1 MDCYR
6 CSSSSISSSSN
17 HYGYH
22 SHLNSRNKLKPISLT
37 LQDITSLSPL
47 SSLSLQDISSLTM
60 LSLVPIPVEISSLDT
75 ITTTATTSVPTI
87 PITIPNTDIETLDG
101 GDNLGT
107 LLWSFVLY
115 NGIFTSGKP
124 ADWYLPIV
132 GKVLNTDNEQWYK
145 DYIDGYEFDV
155 PVIVEAVRAATFLAL
170 GFYINLAIITIFDN
184 DTFWGW
190 SIGMCLA
197 IPSAL
202 LNASRDKLIT
212 RKLGQ
217 LQEKC
222 IKDFND
228 FASSRLMKSDSKSA
242 TVSETALINAFRR
255 TYVAYRYA
263 VSIDSDGDSSF
274 DNIDNNNSIDDK
286 FLRKVIRNYIG
297 YKPNEGVYKYVTLLN
312 TKKDAL
318 DENKKLV
325 AKANAMRK
333 EFLRSSLTTND
344 ASVDNNTNTVST
356 NTIDNAI
363 DNNTNE

>member
-1 MDCYR
+1 
-6 CSSSSISSSSN
+6 
-17 HYGYH
+17 
-22 SHLNSRNKLKPISLT
+22 
-37 LQDITSLSPL
+37 
-47 SSLSLQDISSLTM
+47 
-60 LSLVPIPVEISSLDT
+60 
-75 ITTTATTSVPTI
+75 
-87 PITIPNTDIETLDG
+87 
-101 GDNLGT
+101 

-145 DYIDGYEFDV
+145 DYIDGYQFDV
-155 PVIVEAVRAATFLAL
+155 PIIVEAVRFATFLAL
-170 GFYINLAIITIFDN
+170 GYYINLAIITIFDN

-212 RKLGQ
+212 RTLGQ

-274 DNIDNNNSIDDK
+274 DNIDNNTSIDDK

-344 ASVDNNTNTVST
+344 ASVDKDTNTVST